1 MPKLLTEAWARTQFR
16 GKMLYDSQWYG
27 DFQVTIP
34 MGGDQIWFYYS
45 LNEIK
50 CKVSIKE
57 VTLIVLTTFFQL
69 VSESLKAHMVG
80 FSFLQEK
87 VGIFKLM
94 ARAKSDLL
102 QNLLFQGTQLQNSD
116 CIEVAQSMR
125 ASNLD
130 LGGAI

>member
-57 VTLIVLTTFFQL
+57 VTLSTDYILPAGFGVIKSSYGWIFLPTEEGGYNQIDGQGEVGLTTKL
-69 VSESLKAHMVG
+69 T
-80 FSFLQEK
+80 FSGSSAPKFRLYRSCPIDE
-87 VGIFKLM
+87 GI
-94 ARAKSDLL
+94 
-102 QNLLFQGTQLQNSD
+102 
-116 CIEVAQSMR
+116 
-125 ASNLD
+125 
-130 LGGAI
+130 

>member
-57 VTLIVLTTFFQL
+57 VTLSADYILPAGFGVIKSSYGWIFLPAREGGYNQIDGQGEVGLTTKL
-69 VSESLKAHMVG
+69 T
-80 FSFLQEK
+80 FSGSSAPKFRLYRSCPINE
-87 VGIFKLM
+87 GI
-94 ARAKSDLL
+94 
-102 QNLLFQGTQLQNSD
+102 
-116 CIEVAQSMR
+116 
-125 ASNLD
+125 
-130 LGGAI
+130 

>member
-16 GKMLYDSQWYG
+16 GKMLYDSQGNG

-57 VTLIVLTTFFQL
+57 VTLSADYILPAGFGVIKSSYGWIFLPAREGGYNQIDGQGEVTLTTKLTFSGSSAPKFRL
-69 VSESLKAHMVG
+69 YRSCPTDES
-80 FSFLQEK
+80 
-87 VGIFKLM
+87 I
-94 ARAKSDLL
+94 
-102 QNLLFQGTQLQNSD
+102 
-116 CIEVAQSMR
+116 
-125 ASNLD
+125 
-130 LGGAI
+130 